1 MVVLA
6 VLTAI
11 VAFFYMLFK
20 NPKLLFK
27 CMGFLLLIP
36 KLILAE
42 MVKQQKR

>member
-1 MVVLA
+1 MAVVT
-6 VLTAI
+6 VLIAI

-27 CMGFLLLIP
+27 SMSFLLLIP

-42 MVKQQKR
+42 MVKQQKK